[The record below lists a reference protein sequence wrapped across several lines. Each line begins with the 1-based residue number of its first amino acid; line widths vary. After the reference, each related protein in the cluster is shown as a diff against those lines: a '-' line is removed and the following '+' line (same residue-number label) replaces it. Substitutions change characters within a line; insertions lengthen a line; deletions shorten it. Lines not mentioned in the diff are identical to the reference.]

1 MSKKDMFVKCDTCKN
16 LDLEKSNH
24 NWRVCK
30 FQPTPIEILINGS
43 DKCPKYEEKGLN
55 HDTK

>member
-30 FQPTPIEILINGS
+30 FQPIPIEILINGS
-43 DKCPKYEEKGLN
+43 DKCQKYEEKGLN
-55 HDTK
+55 T